1 MHLSHILELKS
12 LLKEA
17 LGCAVGCI
25 YDCRPGGWELQ
36 AAAAEMPAALQTA
49 AQSWQLGR
57 WHEQVRS

>member
-17 LGCAVGCI
+17 LGCAVGCS

-36 AAAAEMPAALQTA
+36 QLQQRCQLLCRRQRRAGSWAAGM
-49 AQSWQLGR
+49 SK
-57 WHEQVRS
+57 